1 MNQLLRCILSVMIVT
16 MLAVTLA
23 EFATFVRENSA
34 RDAKIIKDAGIKA
47 E

>member
-1 MNQLLRCILSVMIVT
+1 MNPMLRCILSVMIVT
-16 MLAVTLA
+16 MLAATPA
-23 EFATFVRENSA
+23 EFATFVREDSA